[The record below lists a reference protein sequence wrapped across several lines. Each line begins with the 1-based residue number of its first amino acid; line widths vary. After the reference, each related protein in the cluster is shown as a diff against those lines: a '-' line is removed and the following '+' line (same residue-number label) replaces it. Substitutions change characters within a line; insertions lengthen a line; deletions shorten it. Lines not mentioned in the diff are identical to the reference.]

1 MDTTT
6 YTPSLGDAV
15 LYQGRPAVIT
25 GIGAHAAAFYEFES
39 TCPSL
44 PVVEIAVG
52 PYRIRR
58 VVYATDLTPRLVP

>member
-6 YTPSLGDAV
+6 YAPSLGDAV
-15 LYQGRPAVIT
+15 LYRGRVAVVT
-25 GIGAHAAAFYEFES
+25 GIGAHAAAFPEFQS

-44 PVVEIAVG
+44 PVVEIAEG